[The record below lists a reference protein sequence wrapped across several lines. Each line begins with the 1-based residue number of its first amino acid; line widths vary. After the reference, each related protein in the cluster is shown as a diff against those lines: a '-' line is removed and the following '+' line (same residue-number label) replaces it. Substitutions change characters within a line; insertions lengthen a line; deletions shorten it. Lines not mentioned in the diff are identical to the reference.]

1 MKTKELILVAAM
13 MGLLLV
19 TAFAHDE
26 NEITDQ
32 RAELRKERHAY
43 YMENIKPK
51 VDAQRT
57 ILEESISTNDKVEIT
72 RLREEIINQKLIENE
87 FMFEARAIRI
97 KGEAIDEGLKSELRA
112 QHIVIENLIDQAKL
126 VANKYRPQIDDL
138 LAVIQEDRNE
148 NRPQTNAPKRSF
160 DSRQNNQIQSGPFD
174 PNSFDPMDGNF
185 GLNQHHDFGIVAF
198 LLWDVNRG

>member
-13 MGLLLV
+13 MGLLLA

-32 RAELRKERHAY
+32 RAEFRKERHAY

-57 ILEESISTNDKVEIT
+57 VLEESISTNDKIEIA
-72 RLREEIINQKLIENE
+72 RLREEIIKQKLIENE
-87 FMFEARAIRI
+87 FMFEARALRI
-97 KGEAIDEGLKSELRA
+97 KGEAIDDGLESELQA
-112 QHIVIENLIDQAKL
+112 QHIVIENLLDQAKVL
-126 VANKYRPQIDDL
+126 ANNYRPQIDDL
-138 LAVIQEDRNE
+138 LATVKTDINE
-148 NRPQTNAPKRSF
+148 NKSEMNAPQRDF
-160 DSRQNNQIQSGPFD
+160 NRGQNNQFRKG
-174 PNSFDPMDGNF
+174 PMDRDLFGPMDREF
-185 GLNQHHDFGIVAF
+185 GLNQHHEFGIVAF